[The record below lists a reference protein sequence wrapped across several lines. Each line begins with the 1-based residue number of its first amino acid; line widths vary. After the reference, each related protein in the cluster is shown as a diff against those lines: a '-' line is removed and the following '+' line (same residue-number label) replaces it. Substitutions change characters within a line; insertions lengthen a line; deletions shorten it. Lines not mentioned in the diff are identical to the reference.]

1 MISVLRSLA
10 YMRRHWRLAL
20 LAFASL
26 TAATLLSLV
35 VPQVLR
41 DVVDHG
47 LPQPVLRSIFTPRF
61 LSEGLNIA
69 VPHPQLIFSAA
80 ALLFGLSLLR
90 AMVAFSQRYFGER
103 LSHYVGYDIR
113 NDFFDKVQRLP
124 FAYHDQ
130 SQMGQIIT
138 RAITDVDAIRT
149 FLAQG
154 LIDSINIFLVI
165 IGVIIAMF
173 TLNIP
178 LTLIALIPIPLI
190 MTIAIRMGTI
200 QLKRWNSL
208 MEHMSGLSNL
218 LEENVI
224 GIQVL
229 RAFNR
234 EKAEAGRWADL
245 NEKLWVDQVK
255 FTETWSTFF
264 PLMTFLVA
272 TCTALMLWQG
282 GPLVISHQ
290 LSIGTIVALNG
301 YILLLAL
308 PVQRLGYVVQQ
319 FSSASSSAR
328 RVWEI
333 LDEPIILKA
342 KPGALPLPRIQ
353 GVVRFNDVCLRY
365 REGALDALKHINF
378 ETRPDQVIGIVGPT
392 GAGKSSII
400 NLLTRFYDVTS
411 GCVTIDGH
419 DVRDVTLSSLRSQI
433 GLVLQETLLFTATI
447 RENIAFGHPDASED
461 EIVAAAKAADAHRFI
476 GEMPDGYDTLI
487 GERGVTLSGGQR
499 QRIAIARALLVQPR
513 ILILDD
519 STSSVDTRTESSI
532 QEALEALMKD
542 RLTFIIAQRLTSIRH
557 ADLILVVEH
566 GEIVERGTHDQLV
579 AGSGPYR
586 EIYRVQME
594 DQERVRAQIEQIEA
608 ADHAPQTQKQNV
620 VGNSTR

>member
-1 MISVLRSLA
+1 MISVLRSVA
-10 YMRRHWRLAL
+10 YMRRYWRSAL
-20 LAFASL
+20 LAFVSL
-26 TAATLLSLV
+26 TAATLLSLT
-35 VPQVLR
+35 VPQILR
-41 DVVDHG
+41 NVVDQG
-47 LPQPVLRSIFTPRF
+47 LPQPITRSVFTARF

-69 VPHPQLIFSAA
+69 LPHPQLIFAA
-80 ALLFGLSLLR
+80 AGLLFGLSLLR
-90 AMVAFSQRYFGER
+90 ATVAFGQRYFGER

-113 NDFFDKVQRLP
+113 NDFYDKVQRLP
-124 FAYHDQ
+124 FPFHDQ

-138 RAITDVDAIRT
+138 RAITDVDAVRT

-154 LIDSINIFLVI
+154 LIDSINIFMII
-165 IGVIIAMF
+165 IGVTIAMIS
-173 TLNIP
+173 LSP
-178 LTLIALIPIPLI
+178 SLTLVALIPIPLI
-190 MTIAIRMGTI
+190 ILIAVRMGTI

-234 EKAEAGRWADL
+234 EQAEAERWADL
-245 NEKLWVDQVK
+245 NGKLYTDQVK
-255 FTETWSTFF
+255 FTETWSTYF
-264 PLMTFLVA
+264 PMMAFLVA
-272 TCTALMLWQG
+272 TSTALMLWQG
-282 GPLVISHQ
+282 GPRVLNHQ

-333 LDEPIILKA
+333 LDEPVVLKD
-342 KPGALPLPRIQ
+342 KPGAIELPRIN

-365 REGALDALKHINF
+365 REGRPEALRHIDF

-400 NLLTRFYDVTS
+400 NLIPRFYDVTS

-419 DVRDVTLSSLRSQI
+419 DVRDVTLNSLRSQI

-447 RENIAFGHPDASED
+447 WENIAFGHPDASEED
-461 EIVAAAKAADAHRFI
+461 VIAAAKAADAHRFI
-476 GEMPDGYDTLI
+476 SEMPEGYETMI

-499 QRIAIARALLVQPR
+499 QRIAIARALLVSPR

-519 STSSVDTRTESSI
+519 STSSVDTRTENSI
-532 QEALEALMKD
+532 QEALKGIMKD

-557 ADLILVVEH
+557 ADLILVIEN
-566 GEIVERGTHDQLV
+566 GQIVERGTHDELI
-579 AGSGPYR
+579 ARNGPYR

-594 DQERVRAQIEQIEA
+594 DQERVRAQIEALDSA
-608 ADHAPQTQKQNV
+608 AVPAAQHGA
-620 VGNSTR
+620 